1 MKRLCPL
8 CSGNLKAYE
17 REEEVDINFNTGR
30 LESKVYY
37 GECDKC
43 KTSYSWVEVYQ
54 FIGLKKVTKL
64 DS

>member
-8 CSGNLKAYE
+8 CNGNLKAYE
-17 REEEVDINFNTGR
+17 RKDDVNINFNTGR

-54 FIGLKKVTKL
+54 FVGLEEVTKL
-64 DS
+64 D